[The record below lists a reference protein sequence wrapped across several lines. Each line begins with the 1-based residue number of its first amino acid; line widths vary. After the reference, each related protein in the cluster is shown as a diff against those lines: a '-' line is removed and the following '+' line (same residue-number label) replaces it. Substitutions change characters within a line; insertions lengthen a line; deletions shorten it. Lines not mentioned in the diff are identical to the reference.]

1 VYYSQTTLIGGKPMR
16 RLTTFTLAVLS
27 AGLIFAASHPASAG
41 GGCHSDTLTDAPGTA
56 VSLEK
61 RCFEPMVIRIDA
73 GQQVTWTNNDPD
85 IHAVA
90 GVANSWGDDSELA
103 KGDRVT
109 YQFDEEGVYPYFCY
123 LHPSMVGA
131 VVVGDGGPVSASAAR
146 DRVKAVSA
154 EAPGGT
160 TNDEPAQA
168 LAEDSGG
175 RVGTVPIAIGAG
187 VLASLGGF
195 ACALLLR
202 RKTAAS

>member
-1 VYYSQTTLIGGKPMR
+1 VYYYQTSTKRRKPMR
-16 RLTTFTLAVLS
+16 RLTTFTFAVLS
-27 AGLIFAASHPASAG
+27 AGLIFAASDPANAG
-41 GGCHSDTLTDAPGTA
+41 GGCHSSTLIDAPGTA

-61 RCFEPMVIRIDA
+61 RCFEPMVVRVDA
-73 GQQVTWTNNDPD
+73 GEQVTWTNNDPD

-103 KGDRVT
+103 KGESVT
-109 YQFDEEGVYPYFCY
+109 YQFDESGVFPYFCF

-146 DRVKAVSA
+146 DGVKAVSA

-168 LAEDSGG
+168 LEEDSGG
-175 RVGTVPIAIGAG
+175 GVGTVPIAIGVG

-202 RKTAAS
+202 RKTAVS